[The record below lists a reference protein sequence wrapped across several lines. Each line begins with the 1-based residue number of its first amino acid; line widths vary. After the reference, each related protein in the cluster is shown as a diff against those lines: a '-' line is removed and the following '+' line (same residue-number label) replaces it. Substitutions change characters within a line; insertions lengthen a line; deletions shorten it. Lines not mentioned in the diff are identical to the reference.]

1 MKNTK
6 QNIKVLI
13 ADDHEI
19 FRDGLKLML
28 SMAESIDLVGEAA
41 NGKELLKLIESAQP
55 DVVITDIKMPIMDG
69 VEATKHIKEH
79 HPSIEIIALSMFDD
93 EELILEMLDAGAKGY
108 LLKNSDKFEI
118 TDAVA
123 AVHEGNSYYCKHT
136 SGKLAKL
143 IALNREKHDKKK
155 KEAEFSDK
163 EKEIIALICQEYTNK
178 EIGEKVFLSSR
189 TVEGYRMKI
198 MEKLKAK
205 NTVGIVV
212 EAIRYGIYSPK

>member
-1 MKNTK
+1 MKNINH
-6 QNIKVLI
+6 NIKVLI

-28 SMAESIDLVGEAA
+28 SKADKIELVGEAA
-41 NGKELLKLIESAQP
+41 NGKELIKLIETTSP
-55 DVVITDIKMPIMDG
+55 DVVVTDIKMPMMDG
-69 VEATKHIKEH
+69 VEATKKIKEQY
-79 HPSIEIIALSMFDD
+79 PAIEVIALSMFDD

-118 TDAVA
+118 TDAVTT
-123 AVHEGNSYYCKHT
+123 VYEGNTYYCKHT
-136 SGKLAKL
+136 SSKLAKL
-143 IALNREKHDKKK
+143 IALSRENKEKKK
-155 KEAEFSDK
+155 KEAEFT
-163 EKEIIALICQEYTNK
+163 EKEIEIIRLICQEFTNK

-205 NTVGIVV
+205 NTVGIVI
-212 EAIRYGIYSPK
+212 EAIRLGFYHPE